1 MANSHALIEDLPMKT
16 RQHIATAAIMALAL
30 VGTAASAGSAS
41 AHRNNHAR
49 HLHAVADFRTIPG
62 GNFLSTVVTSQPLQ
76 YGTVKLAA
84 VSDVDG
90 QPYNLEITAGLEYVN
105 GTGPLHGDINF
116 IASNGDALAFDYRGG
131 ATLNA
136 DGSTT
141 VRGTLKAFSG
151 TGQFANTTG
160 VGTVLG
166 TRAAGLPAGSPVSYV
181 IDVDIHDGARSMPRV
196 TACVEDIGK
205 TNTGFTADLM
215 GVPGDRFIT
224 SNPDGRSFGLVRLTG
239 KSTYDGGPVEITDI
253 ANVSYSKGSGPFN
266 GFITLKD
273 NFGSTLVLRWDG
285 GTKADATGGAT
296 VNGPLT
302 VIAGTGRWTDA
313 TGNGV
318 MTGSR
323 SGAVGSPLKV
333 VAKIALTVP
342 SVGAPC

>member
-1 MANSHALIEDLPMKT
+1 MMKV
-16 RQHIATAAIMALAL
+16 RKHIATAAVIALAL
-30 VGTAASAGSAS
+30 VGTAGSAGSAS
-41 AHRNNHAR
+41 AHRDNHAR
-49 HLHAVADFRTIPG
+49 HLHAVALFRTIPG
-62 GNFLSTVVTSQPLQ
+62 GNFLSTVVTSQTLQ
-76 YGTVKLAA
+76 YGTVKLNTI
-84 VSDVDG
+84 SDVDG

-105 GTGPLHGDINF
+105 GTGPLHGAINF
-116 IASNGDALAFDYRGG
+116 IAPNGDALAFDYR
-131 ATLNA
+131 AVAVLNA

-166 TRAAGLPAGSPVSYV
+166 TRAAGLPVGSPVTYV
-181 IDVDIHDGARSMPRV
+181 MDVDIHDGARSMPRV

-215 GVPGDRFIT
+215 GVPSDRFIT
-224 SNPDGRSFGLVRLTG
+224 SNPDGRSFGLIRLTG

-253 ANVSYSKGSGPFN
+253 ANVAYSNGSGPFN

-285 GTKADATGGAT
+285 GTRADATGGAT

-333 VAKIALTVP
+333 VAKIALSTP

>member
-1 MANSHALIEDLPMKT
+1 MMKV
-16 RQHIATAAIMALAL
+16 RKHIATAAVIALAL
-30 VGTAASAGSAS
+30 VGTAGSAGSAS
-41 AHRNNHAR
+41 AHRDNHAR
-49 HLHAVADFRTIPG
+49 HLHAVALFRTIPG
-62 GNFLSTVVTSQPLQ
+62 GNFLSTVVTSQTLQ
-76 YGTVKLAA
+76 YGTVKLNTI
-84 VSDVDG
+84 SDVDG

-105 GTGPLHGDINF
+105 GTGPLHGAINF
-116 IASNGDALAFDYRGG
+116 IAPNGDALAFDYR
-131 ATLNA
+131 AVAVLNA

-166 TRAAGLPAGSPVSYV
+166 TRAAGLPVGSPVTYV
-181 IDVDIHDGARSMPRV
+181 MDVDIHDGARSMPRV

-215 GVPGDRFIT
+215 GVPSDRFIT
-224 SNPDGRSFGLVRLTG
+224 SNPDGRSFGLIRLTG

-253 ANVSYSKGSGPFN
+253 ANVAYSNGSGPFN

-285 GTKADATGGAT
+285 GTRADATGGAT

-333 VAKIALTVP
+333 VAKIALITP